1 MKNLKQ
7 LYVDNLVSHFI
18 DFMNHLIII
27 MINEI
32 RNEYGDEYDAMS
44 DWKCKHPNIVVLC
57 QGVSTEQTIRKK
69 DPFALHEPGETA
81 EECTAS
87 RKNIWIQLCPDWYGR
102 GVIFPRRV
110 FK

>member
-44 DWKCKHPNIVVLC
+44 D
-57 QGVSTEQTIRKK
+57 
-69 DPFALHEPGETA
+69 
-81 EECTAS
+81 
-87 RKNIWIQLCPDWYGR
+87 
-102 GVIFPRRV
+102 
-110 FK
+110 

>member
-57 QGVSTEQTIRKK
+57 QGVSTEQTIRKNI
-69 DPFALHEPGETA
+69 HSH
-81 EECTAS
+81 CTS
-87 RKNIWIQLCPDWYGR
+87 RERPQRNVRHLAKTYGSNFVR
-102 GVIFPRRV
+102 IGMVAA
-110 FK
+110 